1 MRKEIFM
8 KRAWFYVS
16 LTSLLE
22 LFWIFGFNV
31 AFAWW
36 HWAIII
42 PIIVLDFI
50 ILSKACESLPT
61 GTVYA
66 VFAAAGAVGTSLMD
80 VFIFGESFSAEKG
93 LFISILVIGVIAL
106 NLADQK
112 PESKL
117 EPEQGGA

>member
-1 MRKEIFM
+1 M

-31 AFAWW
+31 ASAWW

-80 VFIFGESFSAEKG
+80 VFIFGESFSAGKRIIYQYPCHRRYC
-93 LFISILVIGVIAL
+93 F
-106 NLADQK
+106 K
-112 PESKL
+112 PSRSKT
-117 EPEQGGA
+117 